1 MGYSPKIWG
10 PEAWHFIHFVAL
22 NYPVNPTETDK
33 KRYSSFFYSLQHTL
47 PCEGCA
53 YNFGEKIKKS
63 PPRLENR
70 KSLFEWTVDM
80 HNEVN
85 ESHGKPIISYDDA
98 LKKIDDKREFKQLKE
113 SFTITSFGLLFIL
126 FSFLVFRD

>member
-22 NYPVNPTETDK
+22 NYPVDPTEIDK
-33 KRYSSFFYSLQHTL
+33 KRYSRFFHSLQHTL

-53 YNFGEKIKKS
+53 YNFGEKLKKT
-63 PPRLENR
+63 PPILENR

-85 ESHGKPIISYDDA
+85 ASNGKPKISYDDA
-98 LKKIDDKREFKQLKE
+98 LKKINNKNEIRALQE
-113 SFTITSFGLLFIL
+113 SLSITSISLLFIL
-126 FSFLVFRD
+126 FGFLVFRD

>member
-22 NYPVNPTETDK
+22 NYPVDPTEIDK
-33 KRYSSFFYSLQHTL
+33 KRYSRFFYSLQHTL
-47 PCEGCA
+47 PCEGCS
-53 YNFGEKIKKS
+53 YNFSEKIKNT
-63 PPRLENR
+63 PPRLESR

-85 ESHGKPIISYDDA
+85 ISHGKPKVSYDDA
-98 LKKIDDKREFKQLKE
+98 LKKINDKREIKALKE
-113 SFTITSFGLLFIL
+113 SFSITSFGLLFIL

>member
-1 MGYSPKIWG
+1 MGYNPKIWG

-22 NYPVNPTETDK
+22 NYPVNPTEIDK
-33 KRYSSFFYSLQHTL
+33 KRYSRFFNSLQHTL

-53 YNFGEKIKKS
+53 YNYAEKIKKT
-63 PPRLENR
+63 PPRLESR

-85 ESHGKPIISYDDA
+85 ISNGKPKVSYDDA
-98 LKKIDDKREFKQLKE
+98 LAKINDKREMKVLKE
-113 SFTITSFGLLFIL
+113 SFSITSFGLLFIL